1 MKKLITLVASLLAVA
16 LLTVPV
22 FAAENQSLAVDITK
36 ISISNE
42 ANNDLLNA
50 ATESSPVNGTRITTW
65 DNTGHATQRWDYSE
79 SVPGKPQ
86 HYWLKNS
93 ANRSYAVTCYGTDGQ
108 QVTLQSFTRNMTTQ
122 PVKFIN
128 EGGSSFNI
136 YGLASLYLANPFPCS
151 AARSN
156 QSAAFVSSKNGDV
169 SSACSFPSA
178 YSAK

>member
-93 ANRSYAVTCYGTDGQ
+93 AVKLRRKITHTFFIHKTFGKYFSKTIHK
-108 QVTLQSFTRNMTTQ
+108 QVIKCRKLVPLKHLHVYN
-122 PVKFIN
+122 
-128 EGGSSFNI
+128 NI
-136 YGLASLYLANPFPCS
+136 IKYETEHKRA
-151 AARSN
+151 
-156 QSAAFVSSKNGDV
+156 
-169 SSACSFPSA
+169 SACTAHDLSFQFYQSVHYSQHRPS
-178 YSAK
+178 S

>member
-86 HYWLKNS
+86 HYWLVDCKIKLD
-93 ANRSYAVTCYGTDGQ
+93 R
-108 QVTLQSFTRNMTTQ
+108 
-122 PVKFIN
+122 
-128 EGGSSFNI
+128 
-136 YGLASLYLANPFPCS
+136 
-151 AARSN
+151 
-156 QSAAFVSSKNGDV
+156 
-169 SSACSFPSA
+169 
-178 YSAK
+178 

>member
-93 ANRSYAVTCYGTDGQ
+93 ANRSYAVT
-108 QVTLQSFTRNMTTQ
+108 FTRNMTTQ

-136 YGLASLYLANPFPCS
+136 YGLANTTYILALTTTGSYNGAPVLWKG
-151 AARSN
+151 SN
-156 QSAAFVSSKNGDV
+156 NQNNQLWVLGAWG
-169 SSACSFPSA
+169 
-178 YSAK
+178 

>member
-108 QVTLQSFTRNMTTQ
+108 QVTL
-122 PVKFIN
+122 PKP
-128 EGGSSFNI
+128 
-136 YGLASLYLANPFPCS
+136 ASLQAHPASRPPPLS
-151 AARSN
+151 GVR
-156 QSAAFVSSKNGDV
+156 
-169 SSACSFPSA
+169 
-178 YSAK
+178 